1 MIIVWLPVARD
12 NLNAAIEWIAD
23 DSPSAA
29 LTQLD
34 EIEQQVELLASF
46 PDMGRAGRVDGTR
59 ELVIARTPFILIYR
73 VRPKESLVEILRL
86 LHGAQNWP

>member
-34 EIEQQVELLASF
+34 EIERQVELLASF